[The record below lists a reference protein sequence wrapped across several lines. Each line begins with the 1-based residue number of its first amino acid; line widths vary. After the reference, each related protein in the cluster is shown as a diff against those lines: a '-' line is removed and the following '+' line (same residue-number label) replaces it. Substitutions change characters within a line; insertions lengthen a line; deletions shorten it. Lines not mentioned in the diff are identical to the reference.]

1 MKVRSCTFL
10 IKSQRSCAYHQCN
23 SNQTCGHFERGVVAS
38 RNFLVFSSLS
48 ELPLFF
54 HYRKFIF
61 FLTFAFKIFFLKS
74 LMAKHSFR

>member
-38 RNFLVFSSLS
+38 RNFLVFSFSLQKIHFLFNFRLQNLFS
-48 ELPLFF
+48 EILNGQ
-54 HYRKFIF
+54 
-61 FLTFAFKIFFLKS
+61 AFV
-74 LMAKHSFR
+74 